1 MIKTVFR
8 KTSSARK
15 GCPRIE
21 AIDLLTVSVHACKYS
36 NHTMTVYY
44 NVWLMQGPAET
55 FNTKYGR
62 FKSKLVRLPNLRMV
76 ETELA

>member
-8 KTSSARK
+8 KASSARK

-36 NHTMTVYY
+36 NHTMTVF
-44 NVWLMQGPAET
+44 NDVWLLLGPAES

-62 FKSKLVRLPNLRMV
+62 FKSKLVRLPNVQMV
-76 ETELA
+76 EPELA